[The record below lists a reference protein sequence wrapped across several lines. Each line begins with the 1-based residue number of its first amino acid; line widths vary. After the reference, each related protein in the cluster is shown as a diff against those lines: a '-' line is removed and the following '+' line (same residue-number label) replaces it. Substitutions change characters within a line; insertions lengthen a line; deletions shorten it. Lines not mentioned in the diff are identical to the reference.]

1 MESNDV
7 QVVAFDDEQMF
18 AVGRALKAVADQVY
32 ETPKIEPITY
42 SQEEIIE
49 LLSDSENATDNDDGS
64 DCEIFGEIC
73 TNLEPFQE
81 EVKLEPCNEEN
92 TLESQILNSGEQLPT
107 HLSNGVVNNF
117 SDRAVLNND
126 ADAIAHLNYRESI
139 TQKQTTAVFSNNIIV
154 LDDDDEDQ
162 LYNENGAEENND
174 ENNSGLSDEEEKE
187 KKCIDLLE
195 LDSDDNN
202 QPSTSSGSKV
212 KSNTY
217 NLEAF
222 LVYLCPQCGV
232 SCDNIKKWNAHTDIV
247 HNFRSI
253 SKLNLKTVISRQG
266 VLSYQCNSCEKK
278 FTSDTAYNF
287 LLSHRIRHMTIPE
300 FLRCRLC
307 EERFS
312 SRNLFLK
319 HFKKKHSKVALQ
331 KLRRTEAI
339 RCHMRFICPIC
350 KKKSKNLGDWTEH
363 LDEAHDWYQKLPEKV
378 TTIRDNL
385 VECKTC
391 AATFRTKQTKF
402 HSLRHEPNK
411 PFHCKLCKNHSAYS
425 LDVVAK
431 HIRVEHF
438 KETSYDRE
446 YRCNY
451 CDKVFERYARRIA
464 HMAEEHTIE
473 LLRCDVCRKRFN
485 STAGLLTHMTKLNHR
500 KIK

>member
-1 MESNDV
+1 M

-42 SQEEIIE
+42 HQEEIIE
-49 LLSDSENATDNDDGS
+49 LLSDSENAADDNDDGS
-64 DCEIFGEIC
+64 DCEMFGEIC

-81 EVKLEPCNEEN
+81 EVKLEPCNQDE
-92 TLESQILNSGEQLPT
+92 TIDSQSLKSAEQLVARF
-107 HLSNGVVNNF
+107 SNDAVNKL
-117 SDRAVLNND
+117 SDRAVLDND
-126 ADAIAHLNYRESI
+126 DAAIASLNYRESLKP
-139 TQKQTTAVFSNNIIV
+139 KQTTQGFSNGIIV
-154 LDDDDEDQ
+154 LDDDDDDQ
-162 LYNENGAEENND
+162 LCNENGDEGNND
-174 ENNSGLSDEEEKE
+174 ENNSELSEEEVKE

-195 LDSDDNN
+195 LDSDADD
-202 QPSTSSGSKV
+202 QPSTSNDRTT

-278 FTSDTAYNF
+278 FISDTAYHA
-287 LLSHRIRHMTIPE
+287 LLGHRIKHMTIPE

-312 SRNLFLK
+312 SRNLFLR
-319 HFKKKHSKVALQ
+319 HFKKSHSKVTLQ
-331 KLRRTEAI
+331 KVRRTETI
-339 RCHMRFICPIC
+339 RRHIRFLCPIC
-350 KKKSKNLGDWTEH
+350 KAKAKTLRDWTEH
-363 LDEAHDWYQKLPEKV
+363 LDDEHDWYQKLPEKV
-378 TTIRDNL
+378 TAIRDNL

-391 AATFRTKQTKF
+391 SVTFRTRQTKW
-402 HSLRHEPNK
+402 HSVRHETHK
-411 PFHCKLCKNHSAYS
+411 PFHCKLCKNHSTYS
-425 LDVVAK
+425 LDVVTR

-438 KETSYDRE
+438 KEKSYDKE

-451 CDKVFERYARRIA
+451 CDKIFDRYAKRIA

-473 LLRCDVCRKRFN
+473 VLRCEVCRKRFN

-500 KIK
+500 KLK